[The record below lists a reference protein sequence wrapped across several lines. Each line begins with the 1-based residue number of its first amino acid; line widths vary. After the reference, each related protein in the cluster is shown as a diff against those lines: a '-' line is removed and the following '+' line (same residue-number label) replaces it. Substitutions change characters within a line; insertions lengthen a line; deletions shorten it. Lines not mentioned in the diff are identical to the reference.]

1 MNPLEEGVLLG
12 LRLRRGIDLKELA
25 ETYHCPLSRAEG
37 FCRQCIQGGLMER
50 REGRIAL
57 TPEGFL
63 VSNEIIVRLLECLE
77 P

>member
-1 MNPLEEGVLLG
+1 MEEGVLLG

-25 ETYHCPLSRAEG
+25 EIYHCPLSRAEG
-37 FCRQCIQGGLMER
+37 FCRLCVQGGLMER